1 MSLESGLRLTRS
13 VRHSTDRKAAPQIA
27 RTFGAGLL
35 AVALLAGCGGE
46 AAEEPVDPRLQNPL
60 LRASQFN
67 ETAPSTFRAE
77 FETTKG
83 EFVVEVHREWAPLG
97 ADRFYNLVKRGW
109 YDGVRF
115 HRVVTNFMV
124 QWGIHDDTYVNRIWQ
139 DKFLTDDPVEQTNSR
154 GRVSFAKAGRH
165 SRTVQVFINFKD
177 NAGLDEN
184 GFSPFGEVVE
194 GMDVV
199 DGLYSEY
206 GDGPPVGEGVYQA
219 MAMARGAEYFDADFP
234 ELDKIVRAVIVD
246 GGP

>member
-1 MSLESGLRLTRS
+1 LIAWGTRYRSRGVWAASLLCL
-13 VRHSTDRKAAPQIA
+13 ALA
-27 RTFGAGLL
+27 R
-35 AVALLAGCGGE
+35 CGGE
-46 AAEEPVDPRLQNPL
+46 AVEEPTDPRLQNPL

-67 ETAPSTFRAE
+67 ETAPPSFQAR
-77 FETTKG
+77 FETTNG
-83 EFVVEVHREWAPLG
+83 DFVIEVHREWAPLG

-115 HRVVTNFMV
+115 HRVVPDFMV

-139 DKFLTDDPVEQTNSR
+139 DKFLTDDPVEQTNRR

-177 NAGLDEN
+177 NAGLDGN

-199 DGLYSEY
+199 DGLYSDY

-219 MAMARGAEYFDADFP
+219 MAMGRGAEYYDEEFP
-234 ELDKIVRAVIVD
+234 ELDRITRATISA